1 MRKAICLLV
10 LCLMGIQA
18 LAIQVSDTFAGS
30 STIEYA
36 KTEAVYDSP
45 RQCSQVA
52 IHWMQQLM
60 QEAKRLGLRIQLSF
74 EPRTYTMEQTA
85 QLARK
90 LIDTYPLVDDLE
102 LMTEET
108 GGWGAARRTTKGR
121 GNLQPCAAGI

>member
-1 MRKAICLLV
+1 M
-10 LCLMGIQA
+10 
-18 LAIQVSDTFAGS
+18 
-30 STIEYA
+30 
-36 KTEAVYDSP
+36 YDSP

-74 EPRTYTMEQTA
+74 EPRTYTVEQTA